1 LPIAQVLDLVDGERT
16 ARNLRRALGN
26 CGQAGQAAEDSKRNR
41 VLHGVRPLQRGWFER
56 CVIAPD
62 RTHGGGRI
70 LSMANVLVNGEN
82 DYKSNPLLGRSL
94 GGDFTNQICDCKGV
108 FDGMK
113 MG

>member
-1 LPIAQVLDLVDGERT
+1 
-16 ARNLRRALGN
+16 
-26 CGQAGQAAEDSKRNR
+26 
-41 VLHGVRPLQRGWFER
+41 
-56 CVIAPD
+56 
-62 RTHGGGRI
+62 
-70 LSMANVLVNGEN
+70 MANVLVNGEN